1 MEHINYYT
9 VEDKELSDL
18 MLIEMKG
25 GKTNMKSLKDEAQAY
40 EPKQTLNIADL
51 DKVDISLPIEDR
63 SGTDSEGK
71 PFDYKVL
78 VVSSH
83 EYRVPNT
90 VLEEI
95 KKILELKPDV
105 KFVKVTKTGS
115 GLATRY
121 SVKVLE

>member
-1 MEHINYYT
+1 MAT
-9 VEDKELSDL
+9 FKE
-18 MLIEMKG
+18 
-25 GKTNMKSLKDEAQAY
+25 TAQAY

-51 DKVDISLPIEDR
+51 DRVNLSFPMEDR
-63 SGTDSEGK
+63 VGTDTEGK
-71 PFDYKVL
+71 DFNYKVM
-78 VVSSH
+78 VANNQ

-90 VLEEI
+90 VLEEV

-121 SVKVLE
+121 SVKVSQ